1 MTVAGKILTM
11 GYAIFYV
18 PLFLYVM
25 TILFQSN
32 LQRLKTNDE
41 VLDRKLHDVEKDV
54 EMIMGTPPVKKKYIA
69 KK

>member
-1 MTVAGKILTM
+1 M

-32 LQRLKTNDE
+32 LQKLKAKDE
-41 VLDRKLHDVEKDV
+41 LLERKLHSVEEDVKE
-54 EMIMGTPPVKKKYIA
+54 IINPIPVKKRYIA